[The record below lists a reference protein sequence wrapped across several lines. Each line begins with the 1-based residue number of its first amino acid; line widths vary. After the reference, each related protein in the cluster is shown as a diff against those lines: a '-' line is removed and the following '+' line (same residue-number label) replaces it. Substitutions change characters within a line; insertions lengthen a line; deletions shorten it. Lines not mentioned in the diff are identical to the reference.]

1 MILKRKLW
9 KLLFVIPVLFF
20 LLLFIFD
27 PVSSIKGFS
36 DYNRINIY
44 DKDKNL
50 IQTIND
56 SNYVTST
63 NEIPD
68 LLKTIIVYFEDK
80 AFYEHNGY
88 DINRLVITSV
98 KNLFSNN
105 KTGAST
111 ITMQYIKNN
120 YLSNTKSISRK
131 VKEIYLAA
139 KLEKIYTKDEIIIK
153 YLNTCYYGLGEYGIV
168 NASKHYFNKKP
179 IDLNVEEMALLYS
192 FIQLPSYYSNQN
204 NYEALKNNK
213 DRILNILYEDNLIS
227 YALYAKYYNTN
238 PKINYEITSYKTQY
252 LDLVLQEFNT
262 LNYSFSFEDTIDI
275 YTAYDS
281 NIAEAINSL
290 NIKDA
295 LYSVITT
302 NNNGLITFIGS
313 LNYNAFITSTMAIR
327 DIGST
332 IKPFLYYEALNCH
345 IKETTKLVSEPITII
360 YNNEPVSIHNYNN
373 NYPTNPINMEY
384 ALATS
389 DNIYAVKILE
399 MIGTKTFSNFLKT
412 FDIEVN
418 PNILLALGN
427 IQISQ
432 FKLTEMYYT
441 LKNNG
446 KYKSLKLI
454 EKVESNEKTIYK
466 NDSKG
471 VQLLDSDNTKKIV
484 NMMKSMFT
492 ISSTYLNEL
501 TDYSGKSGLTNY
513 DSYMIGFNDTNLIS
527 VWVGTDK
534 EELTDLSLK
543 ILPKQ
548 IFYAIAKK
556 KTS

>member
-9 KLLFVIPVLFF
+9 KLLFVIPLLFF

-153 YLNTCYYGLGEYGIV
+153 YLNTCYYGLGEYGIF

-327 DIGST
+327 DIRST

-373 NYPTNPINMEY
+373 NYPTNPIDMEY

-427 IQISQ
+427 IQMSHL
-432 FKLTEMYYT
+432 KLTEMYYT

-534 EELTDLSLK
+534 EELTDLRLK